1 MKKSDIKEYMIV
13 EIGYEDGRYLVMG
26 NSIVDDELM
35 GFSLDDFDEDLIHKK
50 EKPYSISKVYEPVKL
65 PLPLELNIEKIFK
78 EQNPKLLWKRKPT
91 LLSKAVLSRMKKSE
105 VQKYVTNLVCPCVIV
120 E

>member
-1 MKKSDIKEYMIV
+1 MIV
-13 EIGYEDGRYLVMG
+13 ETGFEDGRYLVMG
-26 NSIVDDELM
+26 NSIVDDELI
-35 GFSLDDFDEDLIHKK
+35 GFSIDDFDEDLIHKK

-65 PLPLELNIEKIFK
+65 TFPFELNIEKIFK

-91 LLSKAVLSRMKKSE
+91 PISKKVLGRMNKRQM
-105 VQKYVTNLVCPCVIV
+105 QKYLSEIVYPCVIV